1 MRFADA
7 YKAIDLDAITLL
19 VGTMIMVASLR
30 LSGFFAIAT
39 TWVVEHAKRPMILL
53 CAGTATSGIFSAFL
67 VNDAICIVLAPSF
80 SN

>member
-7 YKAIDLDAITLL
+7 YRAIDLDAITLL

-53 CAGTATSGIFSAFL
+53 CAMTRSA
-67 VNDAICIVLAPSF
+67 
-80 SN
+80 